1 MEENK
6 LRELIRQ
13 YINDNCG
20 EYHDEDDVEEI
31 SGTDGAPGYE
41 KPIEDD
47 EDELEEITV
56 TADADGYSTPSA
68 FRKTN
73 GRKKKKAGFTK
84 GHKKPNVFGYSVVK
98 ESLDKKDIEIIRKL
112 IRDVIS
118 DVYRDI
124 WIKRN
129 TWK

>member
-56 TADADGYSTPSA
+56 TADADGY
-68 FRKTN
+68 K
-73 GRKKKKAGFTK
+73 RKKLIPFFSMVEKR
-84 GHKKPNVFGYSVVK
+84 KKPDSQKGIKNLMYSVI
-98 ESLDKKDIEIIRKL
+98 LL
-112 IRDVIS
+112 L
-118 DVYRDI
+118 
-124 WIKRN
+124 KRV
-129 TWK
+129 

>member
-1 MEENK
+1 VDESK

-13 YINDNCG
+13 YINDDLQSDYDELQSYYEHLED
-20 EYHDEDDVEEI
+20 EYEDLEQM
-31 SGTDGAPGYE
+31 Y
-41 KPIEDD
+41 DD
-47 EDELEEITV
+47 CEDELEEITV
-56 TADADGYSTPSA
+56 TADVDGYSTPNA
-68 FRKTN
+68 FKKTN